1 MRNLAISL
9 AVSLLLLAPASILPA
24 ALAQGSKA
32 DYARSA
38 ELPQKVRGKLRNA
51 AIRPQWLSDSSF
63 WYLSSPRAGER
74 RYWLVDAA
82 GGTKSPLFDHDALA
96 RELSRLTSREL
107 KAERLPIERIE
118 PDEGGLVLMLTGD
131 PKLWRLDRTTGAVT
145 EKPASDA
152 TPFHLSPLAE
162 PARSTNGGR
171 DTSITFVNNT
181 NESVKMFWVDTEGNR
196 HPYDRLAPGG
206 TAAQHTFAGHVWVAV
221 GHDGRELAWFRAEPR
236 PSIGVV
242 NNPAPRPPEFDNP
255 NPDGASDELNE
266 WALHGPALATPSD
279 EPAIVQRETDPA
291 LAAPHFEPF
300 IKDFNVWGRDA
311 AGQEF
316 PLSSDGSPND
326 PYDARFYWSP
336 DASRLIAMRTT
347 KGGDR
352 KVTYIESTPSD
363 QLQPRV
369 KTYEY
374 LKPGDD
380 IPLSRP
386 RLFDAASRTQIHV
399 DESLFSNP
407 WSADNF
413 RWEPDSSRFTFLY
426 NQRGH
431 TVMRVISIDTGG
443 KVTPLVNEECKTF
456 FDYAAK
462 TFLHFTRDSRL
473 IWMSERT
480 GWNHLELRD
489 RNGTLLNQITKG
501 EWVVR
506 SVERVDEDKQQITFK
521 AMGIR
526 PGQDPYHVHLA
537 RANFDGSGLT
547 LLTEGDGTHD
557 VVPSPTGEYLIDTYS
572 RADLPPVTELRRA
585 SDGTLIVELE
595 RADWSALLET
605 GWKAP
610 ERFVAKGRDGTTDIY
625 GLIHRPTNFD
635 PAKKYPVVEA
645 IYAGPH
651 DQHVPKGF
659 RAYSQC
665 NEIAELGF
673 IVVQIDGMG
682 TNWRSKAF
690 HDVAWKNLKDAGYP
704 DRIAWMKAAAAAHP
718 EMDLENHGRGVGI
731 YGGSAGGQNAMAALL
746 WHGNFYK
753 AAAADCGC
761 HDNRMDKIWWNELW
775 MSWPIGPWYEEN
787 SNAANASRLPDDCK
801 LLLTVGEMDENV
813 DPASTMQVVSK
824 LIKAGKD
831 FDLIVFPGEGH
842 GACESPYGRRK
853 RQDFFVRHLMD
864 RPPRWE

>member
-1 MRNLAISL
+1 M
-9 AVSLLLLAPASILPA
+9 
-24 ALAQGSKA
+24 
-32 DYARSA
+32 Y
-38 ELPQKVRGKLRNA
+38 
-51 AIRPQWLSDSSF
+51 
-63 WYLSSPRAGER
+63 
-74 RYWLVDAA
+74 
-82 GGTKSPLFDHDALA
+82 
-96 RELSRLTSREL
+96 
-107 KAERLPIERIE
+107 
-118 PDEGGLVLMLTGD
+118 
-131 PKLWRLDRTTGAVT
+131 
-145 EKPASDA
+145 
-152 TPFHLSPLAE
+152 
-162 PARSTNGGR
+162 
-171 DTSITFVNNT
+171 
-181 NESVKMFWVDTEGNR
+181 WVDLEGNR

-206 TAAQHTFAGHVWVAV
+206 TASQHTFAGHVWVGV
-221 GHDGRELAWFRAEPR
+221 GHDGRELAWFRAEAR

-242 NNPAPRPPEFDNP
+242 NNPAPKPPEYEDEI
-255 NPDGASDELNE
+255 PDGASAELE
-266 WALHGPALATPSD
+266 AWALNGTTIEMEGAASAITDREAGPAS
-279 EPAIVQRETDPA
+279 
-291 LAAPHFEPF
+291 AAPAFEPF
-300 IKDFNVWGRDA
+300 IKDFNVWGRDPS
-311 AGQEF
+311 GQEF
-316 PLSSDGSPND
+316 PLSTDGSPND
-326 PYDARFYWSP
+326 PYDGRFFWSP
-336 DASRLIAMRTT
+336 DAARLIAMRTT

-352 KVTYIESTPSD
+352 KVTYIESTPTD

-386 RLFDAASRTQIHV
+386 RLFDAAARTQIPV

-431 TVMRVISIDTGG
+431 TVMRVISIDAGG
-443 KVTPLVNEECKTF
+443 KVLALVNEECTTF

-462 TFLHFTRDSRL
+462 TFLYFTRDSRL

-489 RNGTLLNQITKG
+489 KGGTLLNQITTGK
-501 EWVVR
+501 WVVR
-506 SVERVDEDKQQITFK
+506 SVERVDEDTQQITFK

-537 RANFDGSGLT
+537 RVNFDGTGLT
-547 LLTEGDGTHD
+547 LLTEGDGTHE

-595 RADWSALLET
+595 RADWSALLEA
-605 GWKAP
+605 GWRAP
-610 ERFVAKGRDGTTDIY
+610 ERFVAKGRDGATDIH

-635 PAKKYPVVEA
+635 PIRKYPVVEA

-690 HDVAWKNLKDAGYP
+690 HDVAWKNLKDAGFP
-704 DRIAWMKAAAAAHP
+704 DRVLWMRAAAAAHP
-718 EMDLENHGRGVGI
+718 EMDLVNHGRGVGI
-731 YGGSAGGQNAMAALL
+731 YGGSAGGQNAMGALL
-746 WHGNFYK
+746 WHGDFYK
-753 AAAADCGC
+753 AAVADCGC
-761 HDNRMDKIWWNELW
+761 HDNRMDKVWWNELW
-775 MSWPIGPWYEEN
+775 MSWPIGPWYEAS

-813 DPASTMQVVSK
+813 DPASTMQVVSR
-824 LIKAGKD
+824 LVRANKD
-831 FDLIVFPGEGH
+831 FEMLVLPGEGH
-842 GACESPYGRRK
+842 GAAETPYGRKK
-853 RQDFFVRHLMD
+853 RQDFFVRHLLG
-864 RPPRWE
+864 REPRWE